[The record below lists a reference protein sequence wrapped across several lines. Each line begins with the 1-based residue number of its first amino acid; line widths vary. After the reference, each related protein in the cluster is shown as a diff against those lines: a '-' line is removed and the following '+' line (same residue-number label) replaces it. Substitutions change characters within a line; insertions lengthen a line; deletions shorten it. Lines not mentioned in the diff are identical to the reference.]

1 MHFLI
6 VVNPAAG
13 KSDHQHKEN
22 AVSSFL
28 ESKEIT
34 FETYYT
40 RKENSIPHLH
50 DFLTEGR
57 EITDIAIIGGDGT
70 INLCL
75 NALPHFNYT
84 LSVVNNGTGNDSVK
98 NLYAKKSLDE
108 QVRAILEGK
117 IKTIDLGSCNDR
129 LFMNGVGI
137 GFDGLVVRK
146 MAALKKKKRG
156 LWAYLSIVLQLLPRK
171 TSFNTTIRHDGEA
184 INQSIFSMTIT
195 KGTTFGGGFLMN
207 PNALP
212 VDGLLDV
219 CRFNKVNLLQ
229 KMIILPWVFIG
240 KHGWFKPISYSK
252 SKEIEI
258 SSDMLIP
265 GHIDGELIESRHFV
279 LKVLPKQLKIRV

>member
-6 VVNPAAG
+6 VINPAAG

-22 AVSSFL
+22 AISSFL
-28 ESKEIT
+28 ESKGAL

-40 RKENSIPHLH
+40 RKENSISHLYN
-50 DFLTEGR
+50 FLLEKQ
-57 EITDIAIIGGDGT
+57 EITDIVIIGGDGT

-98 NLYAKKSLDE
+98 NLYHSKSLGE
-108 QVRAILEGK
+108 QVRATMEGE

-129 LFMNGVGI
+129 IFMNGVGI

-146 MAALKKKKRG
+146 MASLKKKRRG
-156 LWAYLSIVLQLLPRK
+156 LWAYLSIVLQLLPKK
-171 TSFNTTIRHDGEA
+171 TSFATTILLDGKA

-212 VDGLLDV
+212 EDGLLDI
-219 CRFNKVNLLQ
+219 CRFNKLNLPEKL
-229 KMIILPWVFIG
+229 MILPWVFIG
-240 KHGWFKPISYSK
+240 KHGWFKPISYLK

-258 SSDMLIP
+258 ISDTPLP
-265 GHIDGELIESRHFV
+265 AHIDGEIIESHRFV
-279 LKVLPKQLKIRV
+279 FKVLPKRLKIRV